1 MKKEEKTE
9 RTRERILAA
18 AIEEFGKKGY
28 AAATMGAICDE
39 YAIAKGLLYHNFKGK
54 DELYLACVS
63 RCFASLT
70 DYLREQAIGADL
82 HRYMEQ
88 RLRYFAQH
96 PLYAALFFEAVLQP
110 PAALAAEIR
119 EKKKALDQFNR
130 GVYQAAL
137 SRVVLREGVTE
148 TEAMEFYEMIQEMF
162 NGYFSSPAYAG
173 GDVKRMAADHEDKLA
188 KLLDLMLYGIAERG
202 AVK

>member
-9 RTRERILAA
+9 RTRERILGA

-28 AAATMGAICDE
+28 AAATMGEICDKH
-39 YAIAKGLLYHNFKGK
+39 AIAKGLLYHNFKGK
-54 DELYLACVS
+54 DDLYLACVS
-63 RCFASLT
+63 RCFADLT
-70 DYLREQAIGADL
+70 NYLREQAIGADL

-96 PLYAALFFEAVLQP
+96 PFHAALFFEAVLRP
-110 PAALAAEIR
+110 PAALTVEIR
-119 EKKKALDQFNR
+119 ERKKVFDQFNR
-130 GVYQAAL
+130 CVYRAAL
-137 SRVVLREGVTE
+137 SGVVLREGITE

-162 NGYFSSPAYAG
+162 NGYFSSPTYA
-173 GDVKRMAADHEDKLA
+173 DRDFQYMAADHEKKLA
-188 KLLDLMLYGIAERG
+188 KLLDLMLYGIAERD